1 MTTDGRDEIGA
12 ELLSQLTEDAQ
23 LLEVRDEAEDIAL
36 DLHER
41 PFSSSA
47 RTRAISFLDSPRYR
61 TAAAAFGARSGAEA
75 S

>member
-1 MTTDGRDEIGA
+1 MATDGRDEIGA

-36 DLHER
+36 DLHEQ
-41 PFSSSA
+41 PFSPGA
-47 RTRAISFLDSPRYR
+47 RTRALSFFDSNRYR
-61 TAAAAFGARSGAEA
+61 TAAAAFSSRSGVEA

>member
-1 MTTDGRDEIGA
+1 MATDGRDEIGA

-23 LLEVRDEAEDIAL
+23 LLEVRDEAEEIAL

-41 PFSSSA
+41 PFSPKA
-47 RTRAISFLDSPRYR
+47 RTRALSFLDSSRYR
-61 TAAAAFGARSGAEA
+61 TAAATFSSRSGAEA